1 MQLNFKNR
9 QTIPS
14 LILGA
19 SLAYLIYTNAF
30 QRNFLSKTYLVMT
43 LLIFFAG
50 TLAFYLL
57 NRTVLIPF
65 LHSLRAAAIRRLA
78 AAALLISALLLL
90 NFDPQP
96 LYALLP
102 SHSLTVQIPAKTD
115 APAVNFESLEN
126 ALGYIAYAKLNPQGD
141 WSEQGHALQIQP
153 DADFSLEW
161 QGKTGRLLQIVFQ
174 PTSQARTVE
183 IRLDGQFHALELQ
196 NNSGYAVSFK
206 QEFDIPVI
214 YFLPAALAFLLIST
228 YGLLLLWALL
238 DKLPI
243 KNKKHT
249 PGKGEWLVYA
259 LPALLVWGLFLLV
272 FWPGMLSND
281 SLGQWGQALSG
292 QMGDWHPIFHTFL
305 LSVLMKIWYSPA
317 LPALL
322 QILALA
328 LVFARG
334 LDLLQTY
341 GTPRWVLW
349 PVALLFA
356 VFPFNPLFSI
366 TLWKD
371 VPYAIALLA
380 LFILFLRI
388 ALTSGAWLAGKRSWL
403 WLGLAGFAV
412 ASFRQNGPAVAFLS
426 ILGLVFFFKSYWRVI
441 LRGLAVALLAWIGV
455 KGLLNWAYNP
465 ETGNSSQS
473 NLILLSH
480 IAAHV
485 EAGTE
490 LNAAES
496 AYLNSLMPLD
506 DWEADCCYIGGLSYN
521 PDFDRQTYLE
531 NFPENLRLSANLF
544 LRDPLVDVRQQL
556 CASEMNWVFCG
567 NRCSLKS
574 LHAFSDVT
582 PGDESWI
589 LPNEYGLQSQS
600 LLPGLVT
607 PLVGILAKL
616 EFFSGQTGALLKP
629 ALYFYLALVLIAAAC
644 LRRRDGKLAVL
655 LLPLLLQTGILAVI
669 IFAPSFRYQ
678 YGVCLMGLFS
688 LALPF
693 LPKSK

>member
-1 MQLNFKNR
+1 MRLHIKSR
-9 QTIPS
+9 RIIPA

-19 SLAYLIYTNAF
+19 LLAYLVFTTAF
-30 QRNFLSKTYLVMT
+30 QRNYFSKTYFAVT
-43 LLIFFAG
+43 VFIFITG
-50 TLAFYLL
+50 TLACYAANQRWLSPLFG
-57 NRTVLIPF
+57 
-65 LHSLRAAAIRRLA
+65 SLKPTAARSLTI
-78 AAALLISALLLL
+78 AALLISALLLL

-96 LYALLP
+96 LYTLLP
-102 SHSLTVQIPAKTD
+102 SRSVQVLVPAQTD

-126 ALGYIAYAKLNPQGD
+126 SLGYIAYANLNPQGN
-141 WSEQGHALQIQP
+141 WSEQGDALQIQP

-161 QGKTGRLLQIVFQ
+161 QGKTGRVLQVVFQ
-174 PTSQARTVE
+174 PTGEPRTVE
-183 IRLDGQFHALELQ
+183 IRLDGQAYALELQ
-196 NNSGYAVSFK
+196 NSSGYAVSFK
-206 QEFDIPVI
+206 QEFVIPVF
-214 YFLPAALAFLLIST
+214 YLLPAALAFLLIST

-243 KNKKHT
+243 KNEKHT
-249 PGKGEWLVYA
+249 PCKGEWLAYA
-259 LPALLVWGLFLLV
+259 LPALLVWGLSLLV

-305 LSVLMKIWYSPA
+305 LSLLMKIWYSPA

-334 LDLLQTY
+334 LGLLQAY
-341 GTPRWVLW
+341 GAPRWILW

-371 VPYAIALLA
+371 IPYAIALLA

-388 ALTSGAWLAGKRSWL
+388 ALSSGAWLAEKRHWL

-412 ASFRQNGPAVAFLS
+412 AAFRQNGPAVAFLS
-426 ILGLVFFFKSYWRVI
+426 ILGLVFFFKPYWRVI

-490 LNAAES
+490 LDTEQS
-496 AYLNSLMPLD
+496 AYLNSLMPLS

-531 NFPENLRLSANLF
+531 NFPKNLRLTVNLF

-574 LHAFSDVT
+574 LHAFNDVT
-582 PGDESWI
+582 PGGESWI
-589 LPNEYGLQSQS
+589 LPNEYGLQAQS

-607 PLVGILAKL
+607 PLVSILSNL
-616 EFFSGQTGALLKP
+616 GFFSGQTGALLKP
-629 ALYFYLALVLIAAAC
+629 ALYFYLSLVLIIAAC
-644 LRRRDGKLAVL
+644 LRRRNGRLAAL
-655 LLPLLLQTGILAVI
+655 LLPLTLQTGILAVI

-678 YGVCLMGLFS
+678 YGVCLMGLFC

-693 LPKSK
+693 LPKE

>member
-1 MQLNFKNR
+1 MRLNIKSR
-9 QTIPS
+9 RIIPA

-19 SLAYLIYTNAF
+19 LLAYLVYTTAF
-30 QRNFLSKTYLVMT
+30 QRNYFSKTYFVVT
-43 LLIFFAG
+43 VFIFITG
-50 TLAFYLL
+50 TLACYAANQRWLSPLFG
-57 NRTVLIPF
+57 
-65 LHSLRAAAIRRLA
+65 SLKPIAARGLTI
-78 AAALLISALLLL
+78 AALLISALLLL

-102 SHSLTVQIPAKTD
+102 THSVQVLVPAQSG
-115 APAVNFESLEN
+115 AEAVKFDYLEN
-126 ALGYIAYAKLNPQGD
+126 SLGYIAYANLNPQGN
-141 WSEQGHALQIQP
+141 WSEQGDALQIQP
-153 DADFSLEW
+153 DTDFSLEW
-161 QGKTGRLLQIVFQ
+161 QGKTGRVLQVVFQ
-174 PTSQARTVE
+174 PTGEPRTVE
-183 IRLDGQFHALELQ
+183 IRLDGQAYALELQ
-196 NNSGYAVSFK
+196 NSSGYAVSFK
-206 QEFDIPVI
+206 QDFDIPVF
-214 YFLPAALAFLLIST
+214 YLLPAALAFLLISA

-243 KNKKHT
+243 KNEKHT
-249 PGKGEWLVYA
+249 PGKGEWLAYA
-259 LPALLVWGLFLLV
+259 LPALLVWGLSLLV

-305 LSVLMKIWYSPA
+305 LSLLMKIWYSPA

-334 LDLLQTY
+334 LGLLQVY
-341 GTPRWVLW
+341 GAPRWILW
-349 PVALLFA
+349 PVTLLFA

-371 VPYAIALLA
+371 IPYAIALLA

-388 ALTSGAWLAGKRSWL
+388 ALSSGAWLAEKRSWL

-412 ASFRQNGPAVAFLS
+412 AAFRQNGPAVAFLS
-426 ILGLVFFFKSYWRVI
+426 ISGLVFFFKPYWRVI

-490 LNAAES
+490 LDTEQS
-496 AYLNSLMPLD
+496 VYLNSLMPLE

-531 NFPENLRLSANLF
+531 NFSKNLRLTVNLF

-574 LHAFSDVT
+574 LHAFNDVT
-582 PGDESWI
+582 PGGESWI
-589 LPNEYGLQSQS
+589 LPNEYGLQAQS

-607 PLVGILAKL
+607 PLVSILSNL
-616 EFFSGQTGALLKP
+616 GFFSGQTGALLKP
-629 ALYFYLALVLIAAAC
+629 ALYFYLSLVLIIAAC
-644 LRRRDGKLAVL
+644 LRRRNGRLAAL
-655 LLPLLLQTGILAVI
+655 LLPLTLQTGILAVI

-678 YGVCLMGLFS
+678 YGVCLMGLFC

-693 LPKSK
+693 LPKE